1 MKCRKQIYVI
11 YVLIHA
17 EMKQIILFFITFSGI
32 YNGSAQKPIRITG
45 CDSLRS
51 ANIPMA
57 KIFPNPAR
65 HKVEIDVKG
74 FGPGYLQIQIFDAGG
89 KMVRNDQR
97 LLFNGNEIITV
108 MFALSPGIYFILLKQ
123 YKRMVKRKMVVI

>member
-1 MKCRKQIYVI
+1 MICRKQIYVI
-11 YVLIHA
+11 YGLIHA
-17 EMKQIILFFITFSGI
+17 EMKQIVLFFITFSGI
-32 YNGSAQKPIRITG
+32 YNGSAQKTIGITG
-45 CDSLRS
+45 SDSLRS

-57 KIFPNPAR
+57 RISPNPAR
-65 HKVEIDVKG
+65 YKVEIDVKG
-74 FGPGYLQIQIFDAGG
+74 FSPGYLQIQISDAGG

-108 MFALSPGIYFILLKQ
+108 MFALPPGIYLIQLKQ